1 MPNDDS
7 AALTDRPILRRAMAT
22 AALDDHAAASYAPA
36 ASGTAFM
43 TGAGEKSCLTDVA
56 VIAIGRNEGERL
68 RRCLQSVAGRVA
80 VVVYVDSGSTDA
92 SVALSR
98 SLGAELVCLDM
109 STPFTAAR
117 ARNAGAQRALQL
129 NPALAWLQFVDGD
142 CEVDAG
148 WLDTAHDYLNAHPDV
163 AAAFGRRRERHPDR
177 SIFNRLCDM
186 EWNVAPGDVRS
197 CGGDVMMRSD
207 AWLRAGGYRDD
218 LIAGEEPELCIR
230 LRGAG
235 WRIRCLDAPMTLHDA
250 AITRWGQ
257 WWRRTVRT
265 GYAFA
270 EGSHLFGAP
279 PERHWVRESRRSRL
293 WGLAIPAL
301 ISVLA
306 LAVSPWFLLLLALY
320 PLQMLRL
327 YLGGRDKSRALAM
340 RAVFTTL
347 GYFPEA
353 AGHLRYWRNRL
364 LARRAAL
371 IEYK

>member
-1 MPNDDS
+1 MS
-7 AALTDRPILRRAMAT
+7 AAAIT
-22 AALDDHAAASYAPA
+22 ARLD
-36 ASGTAFM
+36 
-43 TGAGEKSCLTDVA
+43 DVA

-68 RRCLQSVAGRVA
+68 RHCLESVVGRVA
-80 VVVYVDSGSTDA
+80 LVVYVDSGSTDG

-98 SLGAELVCLDM
+98 GLGAELVRLDM

-129 NPALAWLQFVDGD
+129 RPDLEFLQFVDGD
-142 CEVDAG
+142 CEVDAT
-148 WLDTAHDYLNAHPDV
+148 WLDTAHAFLLGNADV
-163 AAAFGRRRERHPDR
+163 AAAFGRRRERHPDV
-177 SIFNRLCDM
+177 SVFNRLCDM
-186 EWNVAPGDVRS
+186 EWNVPPGPVRS
-197 CGGDVMMRSD
+197 CGGDVMMRTI
-207 AWLRAGGYRDD
+207 AWQRAGGYRED

-235 WRIRCLDAPMTLHDA
+235 WTIRCLDAPMTLHDA
-250 AITRWGQ
+250 AILRWGQ
-257 WWRRTVRT
+257 WWRRATRT

-293 WGLAIPAL
+293 WGLAMPAL
-301 ISVLA
+301 IVIA
-306 LAVSPWFLLLLALY
+306 AVGLSPWFLLLLMLY

-327 YLGGRDKSRALAM
+327 YLRKAGPPRWRALQAI
-340 RAVFTTL
+340 FTTL

-364 LARRAAL
+364 TARRQAL

>member
-1 MPNDDS
+1 MS
-7 AALTDRPILRRAMAT
+7 AAAT
-22 AALDDHAAASYAPA
+22 TARLD
-36 ASGTAFM
+36 
-43 TGAGEKSCLTDVA
+43 DVA

-68 RRCLQSVAGRVA
+68 RRCLESVVGRVA
-80 VVVYVDSGSTDA
+80 LVVYVDSGSTDG

-98 SLGAELVCLDM
+98 GLGAELVGLDM

-129 NPALAWLQFVDGD
+129 RPDLEFLQFVDGD
-142 CEVDAG
+142 CEVDAT
-148 WLDTAHDYLNAHPDV
+148 WLDTAHSFLLGNAGV
-163 AAAFGRRRERHPDR
+163 AAAFGRRRERHPDV
-177 SIFNRLCDM
+177 SVFNRLCDM
-186 EWNVAPGDVRS
+186 EWNVPPGPVRS
-197 CGGDVMMRSD
+197 CGGDVMMRTI
-207 AWLRAGGYRDD
+207 AWQRAGGYRED

-230 LRGAG
+230 LRAAG
-235 WRIRCLDAPMTLHDA
+235 WTIRCLDAPMTLHDA
-250 AITRWGQ
+250 AILRWGQ
-257 WWRRTVRT
+257 WWRRTTRT

-293 WGLAIPAL
+293 WGLAMPAL
-301 ISVLA
+301 IVVA
-306 LAVSPWFLLLLALY
+306 AAGVSPWFLLLLLLY

-327 YLGGRDKSRALAM
+327 YLRKAGPPRWRALQAI
-340 RAVFTTL
+340 FTTL

-364 LARRAAL
+364 TARRQAL